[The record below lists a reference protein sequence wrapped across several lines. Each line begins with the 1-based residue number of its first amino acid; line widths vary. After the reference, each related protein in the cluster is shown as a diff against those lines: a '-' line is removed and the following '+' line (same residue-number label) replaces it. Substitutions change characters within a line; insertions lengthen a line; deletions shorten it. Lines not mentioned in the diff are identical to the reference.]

1 MAAKR
6 GILAEIQAAQKHR
19 QSRYCG
25 VGLAFDALGAE
36 ATELQAALKDRSI
49 TAAVISE
56 VLRNRGINVG
66 KDVIVRHRRQECKC
80 EPR

>member
-6 GILAEIQAAQKHR
+6 GILAEIQAAQQPR

-25 VGLAFDALGAE
+25 VGLAFDALGDE
-36 ATELQAALKDRSI
+36 ADELAAALNDTTIIAAAISAALK
-49 TAAVISE
+49 
-56 VLRNRGINVG
+56 NRGINVS
-66 KDVIVRHRRQECKC
+66 KDVIVRHRRRDCKC

>member
-6 GILAEIQAAQKHR
+6 GILADIQAAQKPR

-25 VGLAFDALGAE
+25 VGLAFDALGDE
-36 ATELQAALKDRSI
+36 ADELAAALNDRTI
-49 TAAVISE
+49 TAAAISKA
-56 VLRNRGINVG
+56 LKNRGITVG
-66 KDVIVRHRRQECKC
+66 RDVIVRHRREECKC